1 MASTILTV
9 QKIYNTCMRC
19 IQKKYC
25 FIAVKQ
31 EDAENFYIIILLWVH
46 SIWRVY
52 VCACNIEEHTQ
63 QAPVRGFMWC
73 NMCVCVCGWRW
84 RHYGAVG
91 TPALW
96 HAALSSRDE
105 GCKCEHCRCRCT
117 SHQHAHI
124 IIMMAACFVA
134 KRVALQFKCVY
145 KWNARLVRV
154 VRVR

>member
-1 MASTILTV
+1 MHAVHTKKNIVLLPLNKRTPRISTLLFYFGFI
-9 QKIYNTCMRC
+9 QYDECMCVRVTLKSTHNKHPC
-19 IQKKYC
+19 
-25 FIAVKQ
+25 AVLCG
-31 EDAENFYIIILLWVH
+31 AICV
-46 SIWRVY
+46 
-52 VCACNIEEHTQ
+52 
-63 QAPVRGFMWC
+63 
-73 NMCVCVCGWRW
+73 CVCVCGWRW